1 VRFEE
6 VVVGS
11 FIFWWQDRVPHAKY
25 SLEPLRKPKSGE
37 VGGVLVLVLKVLG
50 GEVFGGNEVV
60 SAW

>member
-1 VRFEE
+1 M
-6 VVVGS
+6 GS
-11 FIFWWQDRVPHAKY
+11 FIFWWHDRVPHAKY
-25 SLEPLRKPKSGE
+25 SLEPSRKPKSGE